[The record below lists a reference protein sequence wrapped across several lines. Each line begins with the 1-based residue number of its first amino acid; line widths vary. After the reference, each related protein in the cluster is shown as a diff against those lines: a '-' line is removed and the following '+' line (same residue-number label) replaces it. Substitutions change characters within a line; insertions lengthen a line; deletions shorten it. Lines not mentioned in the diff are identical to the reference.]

1 MVAGRMEDRNASF
14 EGKPLPIEQMMELDG
29 MVRSLAGKL
38 RARLPSQCGV
48 EMADLIQAGNVG
60 LLQAA
65 RTFEPGRGAPLAG
78 YAKFRIRGEMLDM
91 VRRNMGRE
99 RTVSPMP
106 SDPDG
111 STDWESRIPASA
123 ESSPQLGVL
132 NRQRSQVIVEEIE
145 RLPARYRAVVRLRYS
160 REMTLREIGALLSV
174 NESRACQI
182 HQRALSRLK
191 RALSNRGV
199 KHLSHL

>member
-91 VRRNMGRE
+91 VRRNMGGSERFHRCRPTPTDRQTGNRE
-99 RTVSPMP
+99 FRLLPRVRRS
-106 SDPDG
+106 S
-111 STDWESRIPASA
+111 AS
-123 ESSPQLGVL
+123 
-132 NRQRSQVIVEEIE
+132 
-145 RLPARYRAVVRLRYS
+145 
-160 REMTLREIGALLSV
+160 
-174 NESRACQI
+174 
-182 HQRALSRLK
+182 
-191 RALSNRGV
+191 
-199 KHLSHL
+199 